1 MQADARVNASLG
13 THDAEVAQ
21 RKAADGENDER
32 AGPFRRG
39 SAEDEGG
46 SGTASPAG
54 DAHKST
60 RTPRGAGRA
69 LRDPTGAEL
78 LAASSFALDEFPVA
92 RTPSLRAAEAV
103 RDLASLRRSLRLG
116 QRHGDG
122 ERPSSSACGS
132 FGAVPTARHGSNAF
146 RPSRLSLCRSRMFG
160 GCRDRRE
167 SVQPTQGGAAQTPL
181 LAGARRER
189 SKTGQTI
196 HGPVVRYRHTDSLG
210 SSFRFHGVRFKFMKR
225 FSSELIAI
233 LAVGAALAGL
243 VLQQGHRLDNRI
255 DALAARMDE
264 QDRRTNDRF
273 LRLTGQLT
281 GQMNEQYR
289 QLNERMDERFRQLT
303 AQMNE
308 RFLQVDER
316 FRQVDERFR
325 QVDER
330 FQQIDERF
338 RQVDERFQQIDE
350 QIRNLSERIARVE
363 GKFDLF
369 ETVIA
374 RRNESPTKLPTESV
388 E

>member
-1 MQADARVNASLG
+1 MQHLACRSRTRAAARDNRSAFCAPWKGVDARATNNCRSGVPARPGRFKGRRPEEEGRSANMQADARVNASLG

-132 FGAVPTARHGSNAF
+132 FGAIPTVRHVDDRRAARSERRSDRVAFPIAEAACSAAAGTDARAVNRCRAARRKPLSLQERVENVPKQDRPYMDRSSVTDILTAWG
-146 RPSRLSLCRSRMFG
+146 RLSDFTEL
-160 GCRDRRE
+160 
-167 SVQPTQGGAAQTPL
+167 
-181 LAGARRER
+181 
-189 SKTGQTI
+189 
-196 HGPVVRYRHTDSLG
+196 DS
-210 SSFRFHGVRFKFMKR
+210 SS
-225 FSSELIAI
+225 
-233 LAVGAALAGL
+233 
-243 VLQQGHRLDNRI
+243 
-255 DALAARMDE
+255 
-264 QDRRTNDRF
+264 
-273 LRLTGQLT
+273 
-281 GQMNEQYR
+281 
-289 QLNERMDERFRQLT
+289 
-303 AQMNE
+303 
-308 RFLQVDER
+308 
-316 FRQVDERFR
+316 
-325 QVDER
+325 
-330 FQQIDERF
+330 
-338 RQVDERFQQIDE
+338 
-350 QIRNLSERIARVE
+350 
-363 GKFDLF
+363 
-369 ETVIA
+369 
-374 RRNESPTKLPTESV
+374 
-388 E
+388 